1 MPRSVIHT
9 PEAPEAIGPYSQA
22 IKAGGLVFCSGQ
34 VSLDPESGELVEG
47 SVGDETRRSLQNL
60 SAVLKAAGS
69 DLTKVVKVT
78 AYLTDMGTF
87 AEFNEVY
94 REFFS
99 GEPPARV
106 TVGVS
111 GLPKGARVEVECLAL
126 E

>member
-34 VSLDPESGELVEG
+34 VPLDPESGELVQG
-47 SVGDETRRSLQNL
+47 TVGDETRRSLMNL
-60 SAVLKAAGS
+60 SAVLVAAGS
-69 DLTKVVKVT
+69 DLARVVKVT

-87 AEFNEVY
+87 TEFNEVY
-94 REFFS
+94 EEFFS

>member
-34 VSLDPESGELVEG
+34 VPLDPESGELVQG
-47 SVGDETRRSLQNL
+47 TVADETRRSLINL
-60 SAVLKAAGS
+60 SAVLAAAGS
-69 DLTKVVKVT
+69 DLARVVKVT
-78 AYLTDMGTF
+78 AYLTDMGDF

-94 REFFS
+94 EEFFS